1 MKKMFIFFLLF
12 FAILAVEG
20 QAQSKKITGK
30 VLDEA
35 GAPIN
40 GATVA
45 VKNSKV
51 VALSND
57 KGNFSI
63 DLPSGAT
70 TIVVTFVG
78 METSEVNVSKKT
90 SVTVSLRS
98 TASALADVVVIG
110 YGTVK
115 KSDLTGSAQRLNRE
129 EIMRDNPGNILQ
141 AMQGK
146 LAGVNVTQN
155 DGAPGAGL
163 SIRIRG
169 SNSFLGGT
177 EPLYVIDGVPFNNSS
192 SGTTPES
199 LGGDEKQTLNALAF
213 LNPNDI
219 ESIDVLKDASAT
231 AIYGS
236 RGANGVVL
244 ITTRKGK
251 IGKDK
256 VELNVTMGLAEVS
269 KKMRMLNPME
279 YANFQNL
286 AFQNANKYDGT
297 NYSLLFPNPSAY
309 ENDKN
314 NWQDRIFRQALT
326 QNYTLNVSGAS
337 DAGSHNFTFGYV
349 DQEGVILTSGYKK
362 INLSFNLNRNIN
374 KTFRIG
380 TSNSISN
387 STTRGVK
394 TGTDKS
400 DAASAGVV
408 RSALTYP
415 ATISILDEYDG
426 LGDDFITN
434 PYIYVNDVL
443 NRVTAT
449 NIFSSNFLEATHT

>member
-1 MKKMFIFFLLF
+1 M
-12 FAILAVEG
+12 
-20 QAQSKKITGK
+20 
-30 VLDEA
+30 
-35 GAPIN
+35 PIN
-40 GATVA
+40 GATITA
-45 VKNSKV
+45 KNTKV
-51 VALSND
+51 VALTND

-63 DLPSGAT
+63 DIPAGSKML
-70 TIVVTFVG
+70 VVTFVG
-78 METSEVNVSKKT
+78 METSEVNVANKT
-90 SVTVSLRS
+90 SVTVSLKS

-129 EIMRDNPGNILQ
+129 DIMRDNPGNILQ

-244 ITTRKGK
+244 ITTKRGK
-251 IGKDK
+251 SGKTKFSLNVQEGTNAPTGRRSFMNATEFVDYFLLAAANDGKYNYIGNGKNYSSILNGSGNTINSSYSTILNGSGNIIGNAANNSSIITKLGASRISSVFGLKDK
-256 VELNVTMGLAEVS
+256 PHMAIVL
-269 KKMRMLNPME
+269 P
-279 YANFQNL
+279 
-286 AFQNANKYDGT
+286 
-297 NYSLLFPNPSAY
+297 
-309 ENDKN
+309 
-314 NWQDRIFRQALT
+314 
-326 QNYTLNVSGAS
+326 AS
-337 DAGSHNFTFGYV
+337 
-349 DQEGVILTSGYKK
+349 EPK
-362 INLSFNLNRNIN
+362 
-374 KTFRIG
+374 
-380 TSNSISN
+380 
-387 STTRGVK
+387 
-394 TGTDKS
+394 
-400 DAASAGVV
+400 
-408 RSALTYP
+408 
-415 ATISILDEYDG
+415 
-426 LGDDFITN
+426 
-434 PYIYVNDVL
+434 
-443 NRVTAT
+443 
-449 NIFSSNFLEATHT
+449 

>member
-1 MKKMFIFFLLF
+1 MKKVFIFFLLF
-12 FAILAVEG
+12 FAMLAIEA
-20 QAQSKKITGK
+20 QAQTKKITGK
-30 VLDEA
+30 VLDES
-35 GAPIN
+35 GVPII
-40 GATVA
+40 GATIS
-45 VKNSKV
+45 VKNANV

-63 DLPSGAT
+63 DLPARST
-70 TIVVTFVG
+70 TLVVTFIG
-78 METSEVNVSKKT
+78 MESTEVNVANKT
-90 SVTVSLRS
+90 SISVSLKS

-110 YGTVK
+110 YGTIK

-129 EIMRDNPGNILQ
+129 DIMRDNPGNILQ

-163 SIRIRG
+163 SIRVRG

-251 IGKDK
+251 VGKDK
-256 VELNVTMGLAEVS
+256 VELNITVGMAEVS
-269 KKMRMLNPME
+269 KRIRMLSPLE
-279 YANFQNL
+279 YANFQNISY
-286 AFQNANKYDGT
+286 QNANKYDGT
-297 NYSLLFPNPSAY
+297 NYSLLYPTLSLY
-309 ENDKN
+309 ESDN
-314 NWQDRIFRQALT
+314 N
-326 QNYTLNVSGAS
+326 N
-337 DAGSHNFTFGYV
+337 
-349 DQEGVILTSGYKK
+349 
-362 INLSFNLNRNIN
+362 
-374 KTFRIG
+374 
-380 TSNSISN
+380 
-387 STTRGVK
+387 
-394 TGTDKS
+394 
-400 DAASAGVV
+400 
-408 RSALTYP
+408 
-415 ATISILDEYDG
+415 
-426 LGDDFITN
+426 
-434 PYIYVNDVL
+434 
-443 NRVTAT
+443 
-449 NIFSSNFLEATHT
+449 